1 MDGIVGFFDAL
12 QRYVGA
18 IAGFGVSESY
28 SVASFCLLVGLS
40 IFGALCINHIGKRHD
55 NVHLLLNVLV
65 MFAGGVIGNGLLRG
79 LQLPLGNEL
88 VLVAPRGRGF
98 AVAKRRARRQGRR
111 SIVGRRYRRGCFW
124 PIRPSRRNC
133 ANGGASRSS
142 LPMAG
147 LIVGRWGGSCSIS
160 RPSCMRAK

>member
-28 SVASFCLLVGLS
+28 SVASFCLLIGLS
-40 IFGALCINHIGKRHD
+40 IFGALCINHIGRRHD

-88 VLVAPRGRGF
+88 VLTATLALFGMSVA
-98 AVAKRRARRQGRR
+98 A
-111 SIVGRRYRRGCFW
+111 
-124 PIRPSRRNC
+124 
-133 ANGGASRSS
+133 
-142 LPMAG
+142 
-147 LIVGRWGGSCSIS
+147 LIMLLTYTRTEI
-160 RPSCMRAK
+160 